1 MSEINSTAVE
11 AIKMAIQ
18 MEKDGRAFYEDTAQK
33 TENELGKKMFETL
46 AKDEITHLQTFQ
58 KMFDTITGTGDWREI
73 AQQYSPKIGKVPI
86 FEEEIERKTDVKPG
100 ELDALRIAMDNERK
114 SIDYYNKVTE
124 ETEDPLAKE
133 IFTKII
139 EEEKYHYDLLQAQR
153 DYLFKSGFWFDIA
166 EFRMDAKY

>member
-1 MSEINSTAVE
+1 MDKISPIAVE
-11 AIKMAIQ
+11 SMKMAIQ
-18 MEKDGRAFYEDTAQK
+18 MEKDGRVFYEKEAEK

-58 KMFDTITGTGDWREI
+58 KMFDTITGKDGWQEI
-73 AQQYSPKIGKVPI
+73 VEQYSPKTGKIPI
-86 FEEEIERKTDVKPG
+86 FEEEIEKKADVNPG

-114 SIDYYNKVTE
+114 SIDYYNKVVE
-124 ETEDPLAKE
+124 ETEEPLAKE

-153 DYLFKSGFWFDIA
+153 DYLSKSGVWFDVA